1 MKKRILV
8 ISPHPDDLD
17 FGCSGTL
24 SKFASQGS
32 EIFYLIVSDGSK
44 GVHKGLFSS
53 RKLIGVRLREQK
65 EAAKTVG
72 AKQVYSLG
80 FKDGEIEDTKELRR
94 ELVKWIR
101 KIKPEVIF
109 SFDPANK
116 FFDSFPR
123 YHRDHRKVAEAA
135 FDAIYPA
142 SGNKSFFPELYKKG
156 FKPHQPKE
164 VWFFSGLK
172 PNKLID
178 ISGIINNKLK
188 ALSSHQSQI
197 TDYSLL
203 EKRIKDWAYKTGG
216 KKYRYAESFR
226 VVSLNPW
233 RTKKEK

>member
-8 ISPHPDDLD
+8 ISSHPDDLD

-24 SKFASQGS
+24 TKFASKGS

-44 GVHKGLFSS
+44 GVHKGLFTS
-53 RKLIGVRLREQK
+53 KQLIGIRLKEQK

-101 KIKPEVIF
+101 KIKPEIIF
-109 SFDPANK
+109 SFDPANSA
-116 FFDSFPR
+116 FDSFPR

-142 SGNKSFFPELYKKG
+142 AGSKAFFPELDKAG
-156 FKPHQPKE
+156 FKPHQPEE
-164 VWFFSGLK
+164 VWFFGGAK

-178 ISGIINNKLK
+178 ISGTISNKLK
-188 ALSSHQSQI
+188 ALHAHQSQI

-203 EKRIKDWAYKTGG
+203 DKRIKSWAYKSGG

-226 VVSLNPW
+226 IVSLNPW
-233 RTKKEK
+233 KTKKGR